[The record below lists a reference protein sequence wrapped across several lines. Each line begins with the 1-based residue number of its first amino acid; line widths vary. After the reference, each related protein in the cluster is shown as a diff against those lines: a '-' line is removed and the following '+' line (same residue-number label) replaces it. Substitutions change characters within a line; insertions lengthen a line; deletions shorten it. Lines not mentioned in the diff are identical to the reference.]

1 MAGTVKLPGWEQL
14 RGRGYRACPFLGPR
28 VLPWGCEDSK
38 ITPSQEGQGATS
50 VLSDPSHASP
60 WKPLL
65 KAPVPGDPRWCLFFF
80 CLTSSHAFCL
90 ALSSCMGCDLPLGWY
105 HVTVSLFSLTQP
117 QSLLAIFAS
126 HALPLALLILPVLH
140 LAILVGFSQILKIL
154 FRGTVVRQLWFPT
167 PVTQHSGGW
176 SRGLLSG
183 MPVWG

>member
-1 MAGTVKLPGWEQL
+1 MRTARSHPP
-14 RGRGYRACPFLGPR
+14 RRAR
-28 VLPWGCEDSK
+28 E
-38 ITPSQEGQGATS
+38 
-50 VLSDPSHASP
+50 
-60 WKPLL
+60 PLL
-65 KAPVPGDPRWCLFFF
+65 SYQIQVMLLLGSHFLKHLFLEIPGGVFFLFFF
-80 CLTSSHAFCL
+80 FASHAFCL

-176 SRGLLSG
+176 SRGLLSE